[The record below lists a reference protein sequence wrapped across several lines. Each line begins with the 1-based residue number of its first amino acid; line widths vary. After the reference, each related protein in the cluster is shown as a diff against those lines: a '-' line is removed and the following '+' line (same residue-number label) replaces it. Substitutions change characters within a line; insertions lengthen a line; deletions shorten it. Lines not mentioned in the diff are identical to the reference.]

1 MRAANVM
8 REREKG
14 QLMEGCGSALFA
26 DPDDYQTNLPPTT
39 YLLALQPGHFQA
51 RLTWMELA
59 DLNLLHAR
67 ETGPRI
73 TYVSLPPEWVFI
85 VFPTRQSSILIY
97 DGVPLQR
104 GDIVFHSLGQQLHQ
118 RTIAATAW
126 GSIALT
132 PASLLT
138 YGKTLAGREVVP
150 PSFGRI
156 LRPSLADRR
165 QLLRLHAE
173 AVRIA
178 ETQLG
183 HIGNVEVARALQQDL
198 IWALMACL
206 TTGKPRGGSAV
217 MRRYAR
223 IMVRFQEVL
232 IASADRPLAVSEVCG
247 VIGVSER
254 TLKICCLEMLGVDP
268 TRYLHL
274 RYLQRVRLALLRA
287 EAATKDEAEVTKRY
301 GFRDRDQFVT
311 AYRDAF
317 GEFPHVNTRHAVN
330 RRI

>member
-1 MRAANVM
+1 M
-8 REREKG
+8 G
-14 QLMEGCGSALFA
+14 GSGSALFA
-26 DPDDYQTNLPPTT
+26 GSDDYQANLPPTT
-39 YLLALQPGHFQA
+39 HLLALQPGQFQA

-73 TYVSLPPEWVFI
+73 AYVSLSSERVVI
-85 VFPTRQSSILIY
+85 TFPTQRNPTLTY
-97 DGVPLQR
+97 DRAPLQI

-118 RTIAATAW
+118 RTIGATAW

-132 PASLLT
+132 PGSLLA
-138 YGKTLAGREVVP
+138 YSKTLLGRGVVP
-150 PSFGRI
+150 PPFGRI
-156 LRPSLADRR
+156 LRPSAADRR
-165 QLLRLHAE
+165 QLLRLHGE

-206 TTGKPRGGSAV
+206 TTGKPRDGSAAR
-217 MRRYAR
+217 RRYAR
-223 IMVRFQEVL
+223 LMVRFEEAL
-232 IASADRPLAVSEVCG
+232 IASADRPLPVPEICG
-247 VIGVSER
+247 VIGVRER
-254 TLKICCLEMLGVDP
+254 TLRDCCLETLGMDP
-268 TRYLHL
+268 AQYLHL
-274 RYLQRVRLALLRA
+274 RYLQRVRRSLLRA
-287 EAATKDEAEVTKRY
+287 EAATQDEAEVTKRY
-301 GFRDRDQFVT
+301 GFGGRDQFVA

-317 GEFPHVNTRHAVN
+317 GEFPHLNPRPAVS

>member
-1 MRAANVM
+1 M
-8 REREKG
+8 G
-14 QLMEGCGSALFA
+14 GSGSALFA
-26 DPDDYQTNLPPTT
+26 GSDDYQANLPPTT
-39 YLLALQPGHFQA
+39 QLLALQPGRFQA

-73 TYVSLPPEWVFI
+73 AYVSLSPERVFI
-85 VFPTRQSSILIY
+85 TFPTQRSPTLLY
-97 DGVPLQR
+97 DGAPLLL

-118 RTIAATAW
+118 RTIGDTAW

-132 PASLLT
+132 PGSLLA
-138 YGKTLAGREVVP
+138 YSKTLAGREVVP
-150 PSFGRI
+150 PPSGQI
-156 LRPSLADRR
+156 LRPSAADRR
-165 QLLRLHAE
+165 QLLRLHGE

-206 TTGKPRGGSAV
+206 TTGRPRDGSAV
-217 MRRYAR
+217 TRRYAR
-223 IMVRFQEVL
+223 IMVRFEEAL
-232 IASADRPLAVSEVCG
+232 IASADRPLPVPEICG
-247 VIGVSER
+247 GIGVSER
-254 TLKICCLEMLGVDP
+254 GLRDRCQEILGMDP
-268 TRYLHL
+268 AQYLHL
-274 RYLQRVRLALLRA
+274 RYLQRVRRALLRA

-301 GFRDRDQFVT
+301 GFGDRDQFVA

-317 GEFPHVNTRHAVN
+317 GEFPHPNSRPAVS
-330 RRI
+330 RGI